1 MGTRLFP
8 RTSNP
13 AVLEILACVPKGTS
27 QNRTFTV
34 QSPAEVTPQ
43 LIQQLAVAQ
52 LENRRND
59 MSLPADVRN
68 RWKGVTLRHAYNE
81 VRTDMRRDFEYF
93 KYLVDTYLNPEW
105 KKLDGFEM
113 FGWGRL
119 AAPRSYLDDQDL
131 KESYGGT
138 TDFKQM
144 AEILDWQLWDI
155 SQADPIHY
163 QLDRRSWLMDRNNI
177 KLKTPSGSVYL
188 SELEGLAWG

>member
-13 AVLEILACVPKGTS
+13 TVLEILACVPKGTS
-27 QNRTFTV
+27 QKRTV
-34 QSPAEVTPQ
+34 VVNSPADVTPQ
-43 LIQQLAVAQ
+43 LIQRVAVAV
-52 LENRRND
+52 LAERRANVLMD
-59 MSLPADVRN
+59 EDLRIRWQNATVR
-68 RWKGVTLRHAYNE
+68 E
-81 VRTDMRRDFEYF
+81 VYKEVASDLRRDFDYF
-93 KYLVDTYLNPEW
+93 RYIVDDCLNPEW

-119 AAPRSYLDDQDL
+119 AAPSWYLDDQGF

-138 TDFKQM
+138 SDLKQM
-144 AEILDWQLWDI
+144 ADILDWQLWDL
-155 SQADPIHY
+155 SPTDSIHY
-163 QLDRRSWLMDRNNI
+163 ELDRSSWLTDRNNI